1 VNATILL
8 LACALLPAQDRLP
21 TMPGYERY
29 RAMRTKIAGSVARGS
44 LRVEWI
50 EGGAAFTY
58 DKGGQ
63 TLRYD
68 IGARKAGPYA
78 PPKAEAGGRTT
89 ARDPNAAR
97 PRPARGRQFTSA
109 FSPDGALKA
118 FTKDRNLWISEADGQ
133 NAVAIT
139 ADGSA
144 EKRTKYGAGTWVY
157 GEELDQNEAMG
168 FSGDGK
174 RLWYYFF
181 DESKV
186 PDYFLPLNVTKV
198 QNSLD
203 VEAYPKA
210 GAPNP
215 EVDLYVYDVAGKK
228 STKIAVRPG
237 AFEEGVGHYVYGIR
251 WSLDNRELW
260 FHRTNRKQDVMEW
273 CGADPETGAVRVILR
288 EEWPKS
294 WTENSPRRVFLD
306 ADPNIEKAP
315 AFKGKA
321 IWFSERS
328 GFKNLY
334 LLDLA
339 SGSLRPITQQPFE
352 VASIVRVD
360 LPGGRLW
367 YMGRD
372 GENPNKLQ
380 LHRVGLDGKG
390 DARLTDPRFNHAVS
404 LSPDGKHFI
413 DVAEAIDSP
422 PVTRLL
428 DASGKVLETLAESDT
443 TKFKELGLRPVER
456 ITFTAADGKTT
467 CYGTLHTPSQL
478 KEGEKVP
485 LIVQVYAGPESGTDQ
500 ERYQTPNPLTEMGYC
515 VASFDGRGTSGR
527 GKAHKDALYGKL
539 GIVEIDDQAAGVRH
553 LIQTKPF
560 IDGKR
565 VGIEGTSYG
574 GYASVMALLRYPDLF
589 AAACAS
595 SSVTDW
601 RNYDTIYTERY
612 MNTPQANP
620 EGYEAGSAMKYA
632 ANAKGR
638 MMLFYGTADDNVHPS
653 NTYQLVRALQ
663 AARKGYDLQVGPDAG
678 HSGIGQERMLEFF
691 NDWLKR

>member
-1 VNATILL
+1 
-8 LACALLPAQDRLP
+8 
-21 TMPGYERY
+21 MPGYERY
-29 RAMRTKIAGSVARGS
+29 REMRSKIPGSVTRGS

-68 IGARKAGPYA
+68 LDKRKAGPYS
-78 PPKAEAGGRTT
+78 PPKADGAGRTP
-89 ARDPNAAR
+89 ARDPNASR

-109 FSPDGALKA
+109 LSPDGSMKALYKE
-118 FTKDRNLWISEADGQ
+118 RNLWLSDADGQ
-133 NAVAIT
+133 NAIAVT
-139 ADGSA
+139 TDGSA
-144 EKRTKYGAGTWVY
+144 EKRTKYGSGTWVY
-157 GEELDQNEAMG
+157 GEELGQNEAMG

-174 RLWYYFF
+174 RLWYYSF

-186 PDYFLPLNVTKV
+186 PDYYLATNVTKV
-198 QNSLD
+198 QNSLYI
-203 VEAYPKA
+203 EAYPKA

-215 EVDLYVYDVAGKK
+215 EVELYTYDVAGKK
-228 STKIAVRPG
+228 STKVQVRPG
-237 AFEEGVGHYVYGIR
+237 AFDDGVGHYVYGIR

-273 CGADPETGAVRVILR
+273 CAADPDSGEVRVIVR
-288 EEWPKS
+288 EEWPLS

-306 ADPNIEKAP
+306 SDPNIDKAP
-315 AFKGKA
+315 ANKGKA

-328 GFKNLY
+328 GYRNLY
-334 LLDLA
+334 MLDLA
-339 SGSLRPITQQPFE
+339 GGGLRPITQQPFE

-372 GENPNKLQ
+372 GDNPYKLQ

-390 DARLTDPRFNHAVS
+390 DVRLTDPKFNHSVS
-404 LSPDGKHFI
+404 LAPDGKNFI
-413 DVAEAIDSP
+413 DIAEAIDFP
-422 PVTRLL
+422 PVTRLV
-428 DASGKVLETLAESDT
+428 DGDGKVLDTLAESDT

-456 ITFTAADGKTT
+456 VVFTAADGKTV

-500 ERYQTPNPLTEMGYC
+500 ERYQTPSPLTEMGYC
-515 VASFDGRGTSGR
+515 VASFDGRGTNGR
-527 GKAHKDALYGKL
+527 GKAFKDELYGKL

-574 GYASVMALLRYPDLF
+574 GYASAMALLRYPDLF

-620 EGYEAGSAMKYA
+620 AGYEAGSAMKYA
-632 ANAKGR
+632 ASAKGR
-638 MMLFYGTADDNVHPS
+638 LMLFYGTADDNVHPS

>member
-1 VNATILL
+1 
-8 LACALLPAQDRLP
+8 
-21 TMPGYERY
+21 MPGYERY

>member
-1 VNATILL
+1 
-8 LACALLPAQDRLP
+8 
-21 TMPGYERY
+21 MPGYERY
-29 RAMRTKIAGSVARGS
+29 REMRPKIQSSVVRGS

-50 EGGAAFTY
+50 EGGGAFTY

-68 IGARKAGPYA
+68 IGTRKAGPYA
-78 PPKAEAGGRTT
+78 PPKAESGA
-89 ARDPNAAR
+89 ARDPNFNR
-97 PRPARGRQFTSA
+97 PRPARGRQYA
-109 FSPDGALKA
+109 VAYSPDGKMRAYY
-118 FTKDRNLWISEADGQ
+118 KDRNLWLSDPDGE
-133 NAVAIT
+133 NPVAIT
-139 ADGSA
+139 TDGSA
-144 EKRTKYGAGTWVY
+144 EKRTKYGNGSWVY

-186 PDYFLPLNVTKV
+186 PDYYLTTNVATI
-198 QNSLD
+198 QNSLYT
-203 VEAYPKA
+203 EAYPKA

-215 EVDLYVYDVAGKK
+215 EVDLYVYDVAAKK

-237 AFEEGVGHYVYGIR
+237 AFDEGIGHYVYGIR
-251 WSLDNRELW
+251 WSPDNRELW

-273 CGADPETGAVRVILR
+273 CGADPETGKVRVIVR

-294 WTENSPRRVFLD
+294 WTENQPRRVFLD
-306 ADPNIEKAP
+306 TDPNIEKAP
-315 AFKGKA
+315 AYRGKA
-321 IWFSERS
+321 IWFSERN

-339 SGSLRPITQQPFE
+339 TGALRPITQNDFE

-372 GENPNKLQ
+372 GENPYKLQ

-390 DARLTDPRFNHAVS
+390 DIRLTDPRFNHTVS
-404 LSPDGKHFI
+404 LAPDGRHFVDI
-413 DVAEAIDSP
+413 AEAIDSP

-428 DASGKVLETLAESDT
+428 DGSGKVVDTLAESDL

-456 ITFTAADGKTT
+456 IVFTAADGKTT
-467 CYGTLHTPSQL
+467 CYGTLHVPSRL
-478 KEGEKVP
+478 KDGEKIP
-485 LIVQVYAGPESGTDQ
+485 LIVQVYAGPESGSDQ
-500 ERYQTPNPLTEMGYC
+500 ERFQTPNPLTEMGYC

-527 GKAHKDALYGKL
+527 GKAFKDELYGKL

-553 LIQTKPF
+553 LVRTKPF

-574 GYASVMALLRYPDLF
+574 GYASIMALLRYPDVF

-620 EGYEAGSAMKYA
+620 EGYDAGSATKIA
-632 ANAKGR
+632 ASLKGR
-638 MMLFYGTADDNVHPS
+638 LMLYYGTADDNVHPS
-653 NTYQLVRALQ
+653 NTYQFVRALQ
-663 AARKGYDLQVGPDAG
+663 SARKGYDLQVGPDAG